1 MMSQSMTVRIP
12 DEVRRQLQK
21 ISRDEG
27 KPVSDIVRES
37 LQKFITLYRY
47 NQLRN
52 RVLPYAEARGI
63 FTDDDV
69 FKQIS

>member
-12 DEVRRQLQK
+12 DEVRRQLHK